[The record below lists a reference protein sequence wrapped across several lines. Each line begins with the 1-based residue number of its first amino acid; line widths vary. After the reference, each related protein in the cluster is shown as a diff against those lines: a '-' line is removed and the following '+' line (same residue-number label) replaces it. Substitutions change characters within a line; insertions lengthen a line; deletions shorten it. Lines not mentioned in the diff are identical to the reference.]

1 LLSHRLLRTD
11 LTLYSVPFHA
21 SGKHDMSSP
30 SLFNKRGSVTLALAA
45 ALLASIAAPAAAQN
59 ADMVKAVEAWRSG
72 DDLAAVRVWMPL
84 AERGNADAQFNLGQA
99 FKLGR
104 GVAQDIAM
112 AEVWYRRAAQQGHL
126 QAEDN
131 LGLVLFA
138 SGQRVGAMH
147 YIRRSAARGEA
158 RALFLLGTAHFNG
171 DLAAQDWPR
180 AYALIRRAS
189 ETGLSLASE
198 RVAELDQL
206 IPEQQRQQGLAM
218 MPRLLEEE
226 KAARTAAN
234 APARPAAPV
243 DAAQG
248 NTPPVETAAA
258 ETPPPAAPAM
268 IAMAPSA
275 INAKLDGAQL
285 IEPEILLPER
295 PKAGVTFTPPPLPT
309 RPAPAKAPAVTT
321 PAVTAPSVAAPVV
334 AAPAVAA
341 PAVAKPAQS
350 DPSVSATPPTSPR
363 SIELPPSNSAP
374 DAINAE
380 TAETQPGILR
390 EAVNTPPPA
399 PVAPPPAPA
408 PTPAPAPVKKSPPPA
423 ATAKPATGPWRLQLG
438 AFSQSENA
446 QRLWTQLGSK
456 YPEIARRRPIISSS
470 GRFTML
476 YAGQFTSRNEA
487 SDLCNKLKNGD
498 QACLILD

>member
-1 LLSHRLLRTD
+1 
-11 LTLYSVPFHA
+11 
-21 SGKHDMSSP
+21 MSSP
-30 SLFNKRGSVTLALAA
+30 SLFNKRGSATLALAA
-45 ALLASIAAPAAAQN
+45 ALLASLSPPAAAQN
-59 ADMVKAVEAWRSG
+59 TDMVKAVEAWRSG

-189 ETGLSLASE
+189 ETGLSLAST

-234 APARPAAPV
+234 APARPSAPI

-248 NTPPVETAAA
+248 NTPPVGTTAA
-258 ETPPPAAPAM
+258 ETLPPAAPAM

-275 INAKLDGAQL
+275 INAKLVGAQL

-295 PKAGVTFTPPPLPT
+295 PKAGATFTPPPLPT
-309 RPAPAKAPAVTT
+309 RRAPAKAPAVTA
-321 PAVTAPSVAAPVV
+321 PAVTTPDVN
-334 AAPAVAA
+334 A
-341 PAVAKPAQS
+341 PAVAKPAQP
-350 DPSVSATPPTSPR
+350 DPSVSATPPSSPR

-399 PVAPPPAPA
+399 PVAPPPS
-408 PTPAPAPVKKSPPPA
+408 PTPAPVKKSPPPA

-487 SDLCNKLKNGD
+487 SDLCNKLKNAD